1 MRLMLIFLA
10 EPVSI
15 SVNSGGSTLCCM
27 DADVG
32 CVRFAA
38 PAAVFHPGSH
48 RQRLVQDWPARML
61 FLRRQLTAA
70 VQHPAI

>member
-32 CVRFAA
+32 YGGFASL
-38 PAAVFHPGSH
+38 AAVLDPASH

-61 FLRRQLTAA
+61 FLRRRLTAA
-70 VQHPAI
+70 VQHLAI